1 MVGREI
7 RQGNHQRTMKYD
19 DGVFV
24 RYIQVLREEKW
35 PIPYD
40 QYDIALIPNRPAV
53 LWWRSEF
60 LAEFL
65 NEDEIISSILP
76 SYKR

>member
-19 DGVFV
+19 DGIFV
-24 RYIQVLREEKW
+24 RYIQILREEKW

-40 QYDIALIPNRPAV
+40 NYDIALIVSIPATI
-53 LWWRSEF
+53 WWIDGF
-60 LAEFL
+60 LASFL
-65 NEDEIISSILP
+65 DEDEIIRGILP